1 MWETLERWKVAQAQP
16 GHVSHQTLLH
26 LLCHD
31 ENKLSDLNK
40 RGAKAEGAGCFISL
54 EIDISGARRTDGP

>member
-16 GHVSHQTLLH
+16 GHISLQTLLYP
-26 LLCHD
+26 LCHGK
-31 ENKLSDLNK
+31 NRLSDLNK
-40 RGAKAEGAGCFISL
+40 KGVKAEGAGCFISL